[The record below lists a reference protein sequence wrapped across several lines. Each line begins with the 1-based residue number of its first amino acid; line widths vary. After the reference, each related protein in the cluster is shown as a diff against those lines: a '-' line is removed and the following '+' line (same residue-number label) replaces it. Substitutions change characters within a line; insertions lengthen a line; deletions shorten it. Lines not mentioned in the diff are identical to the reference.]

1 MTTVMRVGMIVW
13 IVGLE
18 CRLGINIRRLN
29 ELLEELP
36 QEMNSLRASA
46 TATLPSLP
54 QDIPNLARKRALGN
68 NGGSLADSA
77 LTNI

>member
-1 MTTVMRVGMIVW
+1 MTTVLLVGMIVW

-18 CRLGINIRRLN
+18 CRLGINIRWLN

-54 QDIPNLARKRALGN
+54 RTSRIWHGNGRWETTADRSRIPL
-68 NGGSLADSA
+68 
-77 LTNI
+77 

>member
-1 MTTVMRVGMIVW
+1 MTTVLLIGMLVW

-36 QEMNSLRASA
+36 QEMKLLRASA
-46 TATLPSLP
+46 TSTPPSRP
-54 QDIPNLARKRALGN
+54 QEAPEFGVEAALG
-68 NGGSLADSA
+68 AFRR
-77 LTNI
+77 